1 MSSSGVIA
9 AIIEVFAIGILQR
22 RLGTVRF
29 IRWTMAMWPFIFC
42 SYPFLNAV
50 ARVMIDDDA
59 GDVQAAPAVGALFWV
74 VVAGH
79 LTLQRVASMSYP

>member
-1 MSSSGVIA
+1 
-9 AIIEVFAIGILQR
+9 
-22 RLGTVRF
+22 
-29 IRWTMAMWPFIFC
+29 
-42 SYPFLNAV
+42 
-50 ARVMIDDDA
+50 MIDDDA